1 MNTCASEDDGS
12 DRALENLENKKELPD
27 EFDHLGVLISCIIIS
42 TKNFVFVN
50 GGCVDKMLKIK
61 NPHVCG

>member
-27 EFDHLGVLISCIIIS
+27 EFDHLGVLISCMFIS
-42 TKNFVFVN
+42 TKKFVFVN
-50 GGCVDKMLKIK
+50 GTFVDKSCCLQAT
-61 NPHVCG
+61 